1 MNKKIFVQIA
11 LSLMIFLLIASS
23 YFIFFKDNK
32 IQNNKITSKTLAL
45 MEEEDN
51 LINDLQY
58 FSKDENGNSYLLNA
72 ESGYPDKN
80 NSKIIYLTDVKALIN
95 FDNNN
100 EVIVT
105 SDNAVYNNSSYDTEF
120 SKNVIIIYENNELTT
135 RKMSALI
142 SQNLVIL
149 SGDIVYK
156 NDFTNLYADQIEYDL
171 IKRTSK
177 ISMYNKSKKVKITYI
192 NNGIN

>member
-1 MNKKIFVQIA
+1 MNKKKFVQIA
-11 LSLMIFLLIASS
+11 LSLIIFLLIASS
-23 YFIFFKDNK
+23 YIIFFKKNK
-32 IQNNKITSKTLAL
+32 MDSNKITSKTLVL
-45 MEEEDN
+45 TKEDNN

-58 FSKDENGNSYLLNA
+58 FSKDDNGNSYLLNA
-72 ESGYPDKN
+72 KSGYPDEN
-80 NSKIIYLTDVKALIN
+80 NSKIIYLTNVKALIN

-100 EVIVT
+100 EIIVT
-105 SDNAVYNNSSYDTEF
+105 SENAVYNNSSYDTEF
-120 SKNVIIIYENNELTT
+120 TENVIITYADNELTT
-135 RKMSALI
+135 KNMKALI

-171 IKRTSK
+171 IEKTSK
-177 ISMYNKSKKVKITYI
+177 ISMYNKSEKVKITHI

>member
-11 LSLMIFLLIASS
+11 LSLMIFLLVASS

-45 MEEEDN
+45 TEEEDN

-72 ESGYPDKN
+72 ESGYPDKT

-135 RKMSALI
+135 RKMKALI

>member
-1 MNKKIFVQIA
+1 MNKKKFVQIV
-11 LSLMIFLLIASS
+11 LSLTIFLLIASS
-23 YFIFFKDNK
+23 YIIFFKNNK
-32 IQNNKITSKTLAL
+32 MDNNKISSKTLVL
-45 MEEEDN
+45 TKEDNN

-58 FSKDENGNSYLLNA
+58 FSKDDNGNSYLLNA
-72 ESGYPDKN
+72 KSGYPDKD
-80 NSKIIYLTDVKALIN
+80 NSKIIYLTNVKALIN

-100 EVIVT
+100 EIIVT
-105 SDNAVYNNSSYDTEF
+105 SENAVYNNSSYDTEF
-120 SKNVIIIYENNELTT
+120 TENVIITYADNELTT
-135 RKMSALI
+135 KNMKALI

-177 ISMYNKSKKVKITYI
+177 ISMYNKSEKVKITHI

>member
-1 MNKKIFVQIA
+1 M
-11 LSLMIFLLIASS
+11 
-23 YFIFFKDNK
+23 
-32 IQNNKITSKTLAL
+32 
-45 MEEEDN
+45 
-51 LINDLQY
+51 
-58 FSKDENGNSYLLNA
+58 
-72 ESGYPDKN
+72 
-80 NSKIIYLTDVKALIN
+80 IN